1 MIWDLPSGNLL
12 QFATLEIAIEIVDL
26 PIINMVMF
34 HSYVS
39 LPEGIKK
46 YLREKGSANKYHIE
60 DIILYHIRHLPH
72 HLCLDAASTIF
83 KVSMFR
89 GHQHPHG
96 CLKASKAHPLCLV
109 KNQAKHRD
117 GAIG

>member
-39 LPEGIKK
+39 LPEVIKK

-60 DIILYHIRHLPH
+60 DII
-72 HLCLDAASTIF
+72 
-83 KVSMFR
+83 
-89 GHQHPHG
+89 
-96 CLKASKAHPLCLV
+96 
-109 KNQAKHRD
+109 
-117 GAIG
+117 